1 MHSFMKQ
8 IFTEFKNY
16 FLQLEQR
23 VFVSSSLMVAITIF
37 INYYHGLNSR
47 ISVLNDGWQ
56 IVSWFAVFFSI
67 FTLAYLFTWI
77 FSGGNF
83 FRKKKFLFLLLL
95 APLLFAWKMSHSF
108 FFHFTDDELMNAYW
122 SSSVYW
128 PFKLII
134 VAAVLFIVWKTID
147 KGKEMFGLNAKGF
160 SPKPYWIML
169 GIMVPIIALASTQPD
184 FLAFYPKLKNI
195 NYLPET
201 DHRKYYQLF
210 YEFCYGI
217 DFITIELF
225 FRGFLVLAFVK
236 YAGKDAILPM
246 AAFYCTIHFGK
257 PLGECISSF
266 FGGLLLGVVTYHTRT
281 IYGGLIVHL
290 GIAWMMELGGA
301 IGNYLK

>member
-1 MHSFMKQ
+1 MNK

-16 FLQLEQR
+16 FIQLEQR
-23 VFVSSSLMVAITIF
+23 VFVSSGLMVAIAIF
-37 INYYHGLNSR
+37 INYYHGLNTR
-47 ISVLNDGWQ
+47 ISVLEDGWQ
-56 IVSWFAVFFSI
+56 ILSWFAVFFTI
-67 FTLAYLFTWI
+67 FFLVYFFTWT
-77 FSGGNF
+77 FSGGDF
-83 FRKKKFLFLLLL
+83 FRKRKFLLLLFL

-108 FFHFTDDELMNAYW
+108 SFHFTDDELMNAYW
-122 SSSVYW
+122 TSSFYW
-128 PFKLII
+128 PFKLLV
-134 VAAVLFIVWKTID
+134 VAAVLFVIWKTID
-147 KGKEMFGLNAKGF
+147 KGKEIFGLNAKGF

-169 GIMVPIIALASTQPD
+169 AIMVPIIALASTQPD
-184 FLAFYPKLKNI
+184 FLAYYPKLKNI

-201 DHRKYYQLF
+201 EFKKYYQLF

-266 FGGLLLGVVTYHTRT
+266 FGGLLLGLVTYHTRT